1 MVWGDSWRSCRA
13 VVVVRLFVG
22 VGVRTTVRGEPAGC
36 TNTRWAAIMTHLAC
50 RWLACLQ
57 RDNDCGPCMIGVGL
71 LPTGPSYPFLVT
83 ANSKLLK
90 EMLSCTTKN
99 TVIGCALSEVVHLE
113 PLLDHIS
120 TVVQDL
126 NHC

>member
-1 MVWGDSWRSCRA
+1 
-13 VVVVRLFVG
+13 
-22 VGVRTTVRGEPAGC
+22 
-36 TNTRWAAIMTHLAC
+36 
-50 RWLACLQ
+50 
-57 RDNDCGPCMIGVGL
+57 MIGVGL